1 MSGRPPAALGRVAE
15 RWRAVPL
22 SGRLVAII
30 TVLLLVG
37 LATAGVTTVTVLRAH
52 LIRQVDA
59 ELTSRGGVLAQESF
73 EWLIDRREGPTVLPS
88 NYYVAI
94 RDATGRVYEVPN
106 PRVVEEIGRPRLPPV
121 DLDVLRGE
129 RPRPVT
135 LPGAGGAPSWR
146 AVTFPIGREPVGAVT
161 VALPLYATYAT
172 TSSIARLLVLSGLVI
187 AALGA
192 VAAWAAVRRALR
204 PLRQIE
210 ATAGAI
216 AAGDL
221 SRRVPT
227 PPATTE
233 VGSLARSLNA
243 MLAQIES
250 SFGAQQASERR
261 MRQFVSDASHELRT
275 PLSTIRGYGELYR
288 MGGVADTGQAM
299 ARIESEAKRMGALV
313 ADLLQLARLDEG
325 RPLKLGPVDLAAVAA
340 DAVAD
345 LRALAPDRAAAV
357 VALEPGGAVPDVLV
371 VRADENK
378 IRQVVANLMGNVL
391 QHTPPGTP
399 VELAVGVPEPGWALV
414 EVRDHGPG
422 ISAEDA
428 GRVFER
434 FYRVDPSRT
443 RSPAAPGWAWR
454 SSRRSWVP
462 TTAGCGWRPRP
473 GAAPPCRWRCRS
485 PGRRSR
491 PRPRPCRTPRPDPS
505 ARTTGREDRPTRI
518 RLPRR
523 DSRRQV
529 ARSGQSARTG

>member
-1 MSGRPPAALGRVAE
+1 MSD
-15 RWRAVPL
+15 RWGAVPL

-30 TVLLLVG
+30 TILLLIG
-37 LATAGVTTVTVLRAH
+37 LAGAGVTTVTVLRAH
-52 LIRQVDA
+52 LIGQVDE

-73 EWLIDRREGPTVLPS
+73 EQLIDRRERPTVLPS

-94 RDATGRVYEVPN
+94 QDGTGMVYEVPN
-106 PRVVEEIGRPRLPPV
+106 PHVVEEIGRPRLPAV
-121 DLDVLRGE
+121 DLDALRHE
-129 RPRPVT
+129 SPRPVT
-135 LPGAGGAPSWR
+135 LPGAGGSPSWR

-161 VALPLYATYAT
+161 VALPLYPTYAT
-172 TSSIARLLVLSGLVI
+172 TASIGRLLLLSGLVI
-187 AALGA
+187 ATLGA
-192 VAAWAAVRRALR
+192 VAAWAAVRRSLR
-204 PLRQIE
+204 PLREIE

-227 PPATTE
+227 PPPTTE
-233 VGSLARSLNA
+233 VGSLARSLNV
-243 MLAQIES
+243 MLTQIEA

-288 MGGVADTGQAM
+288 MGGVEDTGQAM

-313 ADLLQLARLDEG
+313 EDLLQLARLDEG
-325 RPLKLGPVDLAAVAA
+325 RPLELGPVDLAAVAA

-345 LRALAPDRAAAV
+345 LHALAPDRAAAV
-357 VALEPGGAVPDVLV
+357 VALEPGGAAPQALV

-399 VELAVGVPEPGWALV
+399 VEIAVGEPEPGWALV

-428 GRVFER
+428 SRVFER

-443 RSPAAPGWAWR
+443 RSSGGSGLGLAIVAAIVGTHHGGVRVAPTPGGGTTVEVAVPVAGPQPLGPRPAAPEPDGPQPNEPPA
-454 SSRRSWVP
+454 P
-462 TTAGCGWRPRP
+462 TPAEEAQPATGPVTTP
-473 GAAPPCRWRCRS
+473 GAPAAT
-485 PGRRSR
+485 SR
-491 PRPRPCRTPRPDPS
+491 
-505 ARTTGREDRPTRI
+505 G
-518 RLPRR
+518 
-523 DSRRQV
+523 
-529 ARSGQSARTG
+529 